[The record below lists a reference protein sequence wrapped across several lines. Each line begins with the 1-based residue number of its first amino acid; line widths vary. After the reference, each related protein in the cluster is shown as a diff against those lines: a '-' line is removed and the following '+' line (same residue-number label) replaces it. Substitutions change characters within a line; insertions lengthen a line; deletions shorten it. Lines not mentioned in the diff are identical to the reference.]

1 MLIYMIPFILLL
13 GIAIVLKK
21 REANKQA
28 EQTPTAKVKAKK
40 VSSTKKT
47 AQKTQIVESSPPVE
61 EKKPTTLSMDQRN
74 QLKNLIR
81 ERNFFSAEAQINQ
94 ALNKDNS
101 QHELYLLLLEIHL
114 LQKDE
119 FAANQLINQLRSLEL
134 DDCLEQA
141 LAQKAAHD
149 QKPLS
154 SPDSSVFKPEVAV
167 TASSEK
173 NNSHDFDQLMTPS
186 AAPVVANTSSFEQLQ
201 QEALTAKTELSDE
214 IKPLEFNS
222 FAFNQNTLEKQPEAI
237 PANVEI
243 EDVKPLE
250 FDTLSFTSNPIA
262 TAESEAI
269 PANIEVEDVKPLEFD
284 TLSFTSNPITTTAPE
299 PIAVAEE
306 IKPLDFSFSLDTPVV
321 EQPTAIPD
329 TATHTDTAPS
339 LDQKPEFE
347 FDFVTPT
354 ALSPVEEKVVV
365 AETQPLLDFNFTLEP
380 NLATTSEEQPFV
392 TVTIE
397 TPAVNFDIQPHSS
410 SAQQTDA
417 HDPLVQSFPEL
428 VNVNEINLNLELAA
442 QYIQLGTF
450 ESARELL
457 QEQAVKYSAEQQQ
470 KADQL
475 RNQIAS

>member
-40 VSSTKKT
+40 VSSTKKIP
-47 AQKTQIVESSPPVE
+47 QKNQVVESTTRIE
-61 EKKPTTLSMDQRN
+61 EKKTPKTLSTDQRN
-74 QLKNLIR
+74 QLRNLIR

-119 FAANQLINQLRSLEL
+119 FATNQLINQLRSLEL
-134 DDCLEQA
+134 DDILEQA

-149 QKPLS
+149 QQPLS
-154 SPDSSVFKPEVAV
+154 APEHLFFKPEVSV
-167 TASSEK
+167 TVSSEK
-173 NNSHDFDQLMTPS
+173 NNSDDFDQLMTPS
-186 AAPVVANTSSFEQLQ
+186 AAPVTNTASFAQLQ
-201 QEALTAKTELSDE
+201 QETLTAKTERSDE
-214 IKPLEFNS
+214 IKPLEFN
-222 FAFNQNTLEKQPEAI
+222 
-237 PANVEI
+237 
-243 EDVKPLE
+243 
-250 FDTLSFTSNPIA
+250 TLSFNSNPIA

-269 PANIEVEDVKPLEFD
+269 PASIEVEDVKPLEFN
-284 TLSFTSNPITTTAPE
+284 TLSFSSNPSATAAPE
-299 PIAVAEE
+299 PIAAAKE
-306 IKPLDFSFSLDTPVV
+306 IQALDFSLSLDTPIV
-321 EQPTAIPD
+321 EQPTTVLD
-329 TATHTDTAPS
+329 TDTASS
-339 LDQKPEFE
+339 LDQKPEFD
-347 FDFVTPT
+347 FDFVSPT
-354 ALSPVEEKVVV
+354 TLTPVEEKVVV

-380 NLATTSEEQPFV
+380 TLETASEEELLVSATTEAPD
-392 TVTIE
+392 
-397 TPAVNFDIQPHSS
+397 VNFDIQTNSS
-410 SAQQTDA
+410 FTQPIDA

-428 VNVNEINLNLELAA
+428 INVNEINLNLELAA
-442 QYIQLGTF
+442 HYIQLGTF

-457 QEQAVKYSAEQQQ
+457 EEQAVKYSAEQQQ